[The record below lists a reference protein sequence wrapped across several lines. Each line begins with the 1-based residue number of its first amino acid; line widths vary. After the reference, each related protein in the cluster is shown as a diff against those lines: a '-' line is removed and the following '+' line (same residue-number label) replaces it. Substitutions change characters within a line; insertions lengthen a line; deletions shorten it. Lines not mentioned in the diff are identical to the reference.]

1 MKAVV
6 LLNNTCK
13 PEELTVSEVPIPEV
27 KPGWVLI
34 KVKAFGL
41 NRSELMMREYE
52 GNASYISLPRI
63 LGIECAGEIAMALTA
78 GLVKDRGLLRLWVE
92 WDGGF

>member
-6 LLNNTCK
+6 LYKTCK
-13 PEELTVSEVPIPEV
+13 PEELKTSEVPVPDV

-52 GNASYISLPRI
+52 GNASYITLPRI
-63 LGIECAGEIAMALTA
+63 LGIECAGEIADQY
-78 GLVKDRGLLRLWVE
+78 GQQI
-92 WDGGF
+92 